1 MKETNT
7 SFKLKNLLLGAASA
21 AALMGSIHTVQAQEA
36 NTDNN
41 EDETEI
47 IEVSGFRESLTS
59 AMNIKRASKNIVD
72 AIKAEDIGK
81 SSDQNIAEAL
91 QRVTGISIGRADGE
105 GTSIT
110 ARGIGGDLN
119 NVTLNGVPLT
129 SSGDNQSVNFSEFS
143 ADILQAIEVQK
154 TPSASSD
161 EGSLGAT
168 IKLIGF
174 KPLSA
179 NKDRRIVEVQ
189 SRYNGFADEDGFSLS
204 DLKDDGK
211 LQLSFSEKF
220 FDEKVGLSFV
230 GSKETQATRLDRMNI
245 ARWVPTTPLNGV
257 TYLGDT
263 EPTQQDGTITAV
275 TPQNVQYHHQQVQR
289 DRDTYQVALQL
300 KLWEGSDIQF
310 TYTKTDQNIYRDN
323 QFMSINGDRSAVDA
337 NQTIVDRETGTIVT
351 NIDTAFSRDVLLPFV
366 EDVDVDDPLIN
377 IPNGNAYTRAGVW
390 RQHRDVTEDVQET
403 EVFGIDLKQEIGDL
417 TISLTG
423 GTSETNQYDEFAL
436 KSFWRPK
443 FAGGNPTG
451 LGEDKYTNNF
461 AGYTC
466 DNPGGDL
473 LCRNVATEG
482 YYDDGTNFEFQT
494 FTSDGRFSNDKAT
507 NLYLD
512 FEWDREFGF
521 VTSLE
526 AGFKY
531 SDRQKERDNIYKGC
545 NRGCIEGVL
554 NEFTLADFT
563 TEQTPSDW
571 GEALG
576 LPRDHLTDGWSTI
589 DIFKVRDFVD
599 ELEAGGLI
607 ETSFSPNN
615 AQKIAQ
621 DATAA
626 YVQAN
631 FSLFDDDVFGDFG
644 LRYAKTTVT
653 ANGTSYLDYDFGQ
666 RFIGGGIGDNL
677 SLFGYEQ
684 DETGTPLD
692 TNTATKL
699 EAQQALFAKYGP
711 LVSQQSENG
720 ETIRFA
726 IEEEHSYNN
735 LLPSLNVNYIVND
748 DMMLRFAASQ
758 TMARPEFNKL
768 FPAFNVR
775 ENIFGS
781 NSNGAI
787 GSAQLNPYKS
797 TNFDLAY
804 EWYFAEG
811 SMFSA
816 ALFTKTFSDFTSR
829 RFFNSYWKDVR
840 GDYFD
845 VASFDINDPENTDNR
860 AHQLTAEQITADAP
874 TANNILLP
882 YSAGDNQPGCMIN
895 RELDLVNPD
904 NSNFCDVV
912 TMNQTVNGTG
922 GYVRGLELSLQ
933 HNFINLPGAWSGLG
947 FVANYTYADS
957 RTDEERI
964 TDPDGKLVDYIPEA
978 PLAGTSEHTFNTTV
992 FWEKDGKLVRLAY
1005 NYRTDYLN
1013 SLVVNDF
1020 GSHWVEGYGS
1030 LDLSANWNINKMF
1043 NVTFQA
1049 VNLTDTVIRR
1059 YDTRR
1064 PSVDAAGNIIPGE
1077 SSTLGSQPTGRTV
1090 QLQNTGTIYRVGLR
1104 VSF

>member
-1 MKETNT
+1 MKETK
-7 SFKLKNLLLGAASA
+7 SSLKLKNLLLGAASA
-21 AALMGSIHTVQAQEA
+21 AALMGSIHSVHAQEA
-36 NTDNN
+36 NANST
-41 EDETEI
+41 EDETEV

-59 AMNIKRASKNIVD
+59 AMNIKRAAKNIVD

-91 QRVTGISIGRADGE
+91 QRVTGISIGRSDGE

-154 TPSASSD
+154 TPSASTD

-168 IKLIGF
+168 IKLVGF

-179 NKDRRIVEVQ
+179 KKDRRVFEVQ
-189 SRYNGFADEDGFSLS
+189 SRYNSFADTDSFSLS
-204 DLKDDGK
+204 DLGDDGK
-211 LQLSFSEKF
+211 LQFSFSEKF

-230 GSKETQATRLDRMNI
+230 GSKETQATRLDRINI
-245 ARWVPTTPLNGV
+245 ARWVPSTPINGV

-263 EPTQQDGTITAV
+263 EPTAQDGTIV
-275 TPQNVQYHHQQVQR
+275 GYVPQNVQYHHQQVQR
-289 DRDTYQVALQL
+289 DRDTYQLALQF

-310 TYTKTDQNIYRDN
+310 TYTKTNQEIFRDN

-337 NQTIVDRETGTIVT
+337 SQTILDPETGNIVT
-351 NIDTAFSRDVLLPFV
+351 NIDTAFSRDSVIPFV
-366 EDVDVDDPLIN
+366 DNPL
-377 IPNGNAYTRAGVW
+377 PNGNVYTRAGTW
-390 RQHRDVTEDVQET
+390 RQHRDVTNDIQET
-403 EVFGIDLKQEIGDL
+403 EVFGIDLKQEVGDFI
-417 TISLTG
+417 ISLTG
-423 GTSETNQYDEFAL
+423 GTSETDQYDDFNL
-436 KSFWRPK
+436 RSFWRPRITN
-443 FAGGNPTG
+443 GTG
-451 LGEDKYTNNF
+451 LGLDRYSNNF

-466 DNPGGDL
+466 DNPEGDL

-482 YYDDGTNFEFQT
+482 YFDDGTNFEFQT
-494 FTSDGRFSNDKAT
+494 FTDSRRFSNDKAT
-507 NLYLD
+507 NLYFD
-512 FEWDREFGF
+512 VEWDKEIGF
-521 VTSLE
+521 ITSLE
-526 AGFKY
+526 TGFKY
-531 SDRQKERDNIYKGC
+531 SDRDKERDNIYIGC

-563 TEQTPSDW
+563 TEQTPDDW
-571 GEALG
+571 GVELG
-576 LPRDHLTDGWSTI
+576 LDRDHLTDGWSTI
-589 DIFKVRDFVD
+589 DIFAVRDFVR
-599 ELEAGGLI
+599 ELEVDGKI
-607 ETSFSPNN
+607 EASFSPDN
-615 AQKIAQ
+615 AQKISQ
-621 DATAA
+621 EATAA
-626 YVQAN
+626 YIQAN
-631 FSLFDDDVFGDFG
+631 FSLMDDALFGDFG

-653 ANGTSYLDYDFGQ
+653 ANGTSYLDYDANQSFQ
-666 RFIGGGIGDNL
+666 STGIDENL
-677 SLFGYEQ
+677 SLFGFEQ
-684 DETGTPLD
+684 ENGVPLA
-692 TNTATKL
+692 TNTATEE
-699 EAQQALFAKYGP
+699 EARAALIAKYGP

-735 LLPSLNVNYIVND
+735 LLPSLNLNYILND
-748 DMMLRFAASQ
+748 DMVLRFAASQ
-758 TMARPEFNKL
+758 SMARPEFNKL
-768 FPAFNVR
+768 FPEFNVR

-781 NSNGAI
+781 TSNGSI
-787 GSAQLNPYKS
+787 GSAHLNPYKS
-797 TNFDLAY
+797 TNFDLGF

-811 SMFSA
+811 SLFSA

-845 VASFDINDPENTDNR
+845 LSMIDPNDSTSR
-860 AHQLTAEQITADAP
+860 AFRLSEDQITADAP
-874 TANNILLP
+874 TASNILLP
-882 YSAGDNQPGCMIN
+882 YSAGDNQAGCMIN
-895 RELDLVNPD
+895 RELDLVDPD
-904 NSNFCDVV
+904 NSNYCDVV

-933 HNFINLPGAWSGLG
+933 HNFVNLPGAWSGLG

-964 TDPDGKLVDYIPEA
+964 TDPDGKLIDYVPEA

-1030 LDLSANWNINKMF
+1030 LDLSANWKINNMF

-1064 PSVDAAGNIIPGE
+1064 PEVDGSGNIVGGE
-1077 SSTLGSQPTGRTV
+1077 SSTLGSQPTGRTI

-1104 VSF
+1104 VTF